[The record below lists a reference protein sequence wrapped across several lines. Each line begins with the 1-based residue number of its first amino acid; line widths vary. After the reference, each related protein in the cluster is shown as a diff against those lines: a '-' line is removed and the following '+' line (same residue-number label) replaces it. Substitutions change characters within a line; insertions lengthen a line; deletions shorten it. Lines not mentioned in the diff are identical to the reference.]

1 MKILEVIGVS
11 KSYGNHKVL
20 KDINI
25 ELSTPGIFGLVGPNG
40 SGKSTLMNIIANLIK
55 LDGGLVEIFGIL
67 NTNSEIYGKFS
78 YMIDNTVLYPYL
90 TGMDHLKFISD
101 MNGLKKTSIREY
113 SELLNISSFLNKK
126 VSEYSLGMKQQLL
139 FTMTIM
145 TNRDFIMLD
154 EPFNGLDPT
163 TIIKVR
169 SILNNLAKSGK
180 TILLSSHNLSEI
192 DQMTSDIL
200 FLKEGVIL
208 REDISKV
215 QKTRYSILVENEI
228 SPNALNPEIYDIEG
242 YKVHFNSESVEIN
255 EAIDEIRKHTKILD
269 IQRMTVGSEERYKEL
284 FGIV

>member
-1 MKILEVIGVS
+1 
-11 KSYGNHKVL
+11 
-20 KDINI
+20 
-25 ELSTPGIFGLVGPNG
+25 
-40 SGKSTLMNIIANLIK
+40 
-55 LDGGLVEIFGIL
+55 
-67 NTNSEIYGKFS
+67 
-78 YMIDNTVLYPYL
+78 
-90 TGMDHLKFISD
+90 
-101 MNGLKKTSIREY
+101 
-113 SELLNISSFLNKK
+113 
-126 VSEYSLGMKQQLL
+126 
-139 FTMTIM
+139 MTIM

-228 SPNALNPEIYDIEG
+228 SPNALNPEICDIEG